1 MTIDSTPTNHLTPQE
16 LDRNLAKFTR
26 WAAGDLTG
34 NRMRG
39 LYAEWMIASQLGVL
53 DEDASRVEWDMVDIR
68 YKSLN
73 IEVKTSGNRQQW
85 SEKENQPRFSIAP
98 QSRIWNAEL
107 NQTQQVV
114 PARRTADI
122 YIFCLHTCTELSTFA
137 VANEDNW
144 SFMPVL
150 TSNLD
155 DAFGTQSSVSGGV
168 LSRVGSWMPLRNA
181 CEQLERFASP
191 SVAATG

>member
-1 MTIDSTPTNHLTPQE
+1 MTTDSTPTNHLTPQK

-85 SEKENQPRFSIAP
+85 SEKENQPRFSIARRAGSGMQNSIRRNRLCQQDEP
-98 QSRIWNAEL
+98 LISTSSAYTPAL
-107 NQTQQVV
+107 NS
-114 PARRTADI
+114 A
-122 YIFCLHTCTELSTFA
+122 LS
-137 VANEDNW
+137 
-144 SFMPVL
+144 
-150 TSNLD
+150 
-155 DAFGTQSSVSGGV
+155 Q
-168 LSRVGSWMPLRNA
+168 
-181 CEQLERFASP
+181 
-191 SVAATG
+191 